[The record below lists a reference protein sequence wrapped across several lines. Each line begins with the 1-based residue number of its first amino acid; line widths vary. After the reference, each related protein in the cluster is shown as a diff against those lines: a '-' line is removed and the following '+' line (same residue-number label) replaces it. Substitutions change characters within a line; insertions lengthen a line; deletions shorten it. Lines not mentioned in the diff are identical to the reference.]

1 MFGRESGSGSIPVPS
16 SKNNM
21 NYVQCGNLQDLIDF
35 LEFARTI
42 SIYAEDSELYDSELD
57 FITQMRP

>member
-1 MFGRESGSGSIPVPS
+1 
-16 SKNNM
+16 M